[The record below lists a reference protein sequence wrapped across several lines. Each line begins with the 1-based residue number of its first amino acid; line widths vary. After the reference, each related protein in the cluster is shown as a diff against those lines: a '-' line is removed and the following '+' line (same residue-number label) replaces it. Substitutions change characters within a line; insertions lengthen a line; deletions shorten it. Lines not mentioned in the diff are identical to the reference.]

1 MSVTIHI
8 PTPLRTYTD
17 SEMAV
22 RVEGTT
28 VSEAMAA
35 LLSRFPALS
44 KHLYDAKGNMR
55 SFVNLY
61 VGDEDVRQIDGLDTE
76 LEDGDE
82 ITIVPSI
89 AGGL

>member
-1 MSVTIHI
+1 MSITIHI
-8 PTPLRTYTD
+8 PTPLRNYTD

-22 RVEGTT
+22 SVEGKT

-35 LLSRFPALS
+35 LLSRFPILS
-44 KHLYDAKGNMR
+44 KHLYDSKGNLR

-61 VGDEDVRQIDGLDTE
+61 VGDEDIRQIDGLESE
-76 LEDGDE
+76 LDDGDE

-89 AGGL
+89 AGGQ